1 MEWKEFKKEL
11 LKDPE
16 FKKEYEKLEPEYRII
31 RQILALR
38 RKKNLTQEQLAELT
52 GAKQSSIAR
61 IESGRHNPSLR
72 LLEKIAQVLIFI
84 ARLKVNGTLVNSR
97 YFLP

>member
-16 FKKEYEKLEPEYRII
+16 FKKEYEKLEPEYKII

-61 IESGRHNPSLR
+61 IES
-72 LLEKIAQVLIFI
+72 
-84 ARLKVNGTLVNSR
+84 
-97 YFLP
+97 

>member
-1 MEWKEFKKEL
+1 MEWEEFKNEL
-11 LKDPE
+11 LKDTE
-16 FKKEYEKLEPEYRII
+16 FKEEYEKLEPEYRII

-38 RKKNLTQEQLAELT
+38 RKKNLTQEQLAKLT

-72 LLEKIAQVLIFI
+72 ILEKIAEALDTELDIRFI
-84 ARLKVNGTLVNSR
+84 PKAG
-97 YFLP
+97 

>member
-1 MEWKEFKKEL
+1 MNKQIMEWKEFKKEL

-31 RQILALR
+31 RQMLALR
-38 RKKNLTQEQLAELT
+38 RKKNLTQEQLAKLT

-61 IESGRHNPSLR
+61 VESGKHNPSLR
-72 LLEKIAQVLIFI
+72 LLEKIAEALDAELDIRFI
-84 ARLKVNGTLVNSR
+84 PKAG
-97 YFLP
+97 

>member
-1 MEWKEFKKEL
+1 MEWEEFKKEL

-38 RKKNLTQEQLAELT
+38 RKKNLTQEQLAKLT

-72 LLEKIAQVLIFI
+72 ILEKIAEALDTELDVRFI
-84 ARLKVNGTLVNSR
+84 PKAG
-97 YFLP
+97 

>member
-1 MEWKEFKKEL
+1 MSKQIMEWEEFKKEL

-16 FKKEYEKLEPEYRII
+16 FKKEYEKLEPEYKII

-38 RKKNLTQEQLAELT
+38 RKKNLTQEQLAKLT

-61 IESGRHNPSLR
+61 IESGRHNTSLR
-72 LLEKIAQVLIFI
+72 LLEKIAEALDTELDIRFI
-84 ARLKVNGTLVNSR
+84 PKAS
-97 YFLP
+97 

>member
-1 MEWKEFKKEL
+1 MEWEEFKKEL

-38 RKKNLTQEQLAELT
+38 RKKNLTQEQLAKLT

-72 LLEKIAQVLIFI
+72 ILGKIAEALDTELDVRFI
-84 ARLKVNGTLVNSR
+84 PKAG
-97 YFLP
+97 

>member
-1 MEWKEFKKEL
+1 MEWEEFKKEL

-31 RQILALR
+31 RQILSLR
-38 RKKNLTQEQLAELT
+38 RKKNLTQEQLAKLT

-61 IESGRHNPSLR
+61 IESGRHNTSLR
-72 LLEKIAQVLIFI
+72 LLERIAEALDTELDIRFI
-84 ARLKVNGTLVNSR
+84 PKAG
-97 YFLP
+97 

>member
-38 RKKNLTQEQLAELT
+38 RKKNLTQEQLAKLT

-72 LLEKIAQVLIFI
+72 ILEKIAEALDTELDVRFI
-84 ARLKVNGTLVNSR
+84 PKTG
-97 YFLP
+97 

>member
-1 MEWKEFKKEL
+1 MEWEEFKKEL

-38 RKKNLTQEQLAELT
+38 RKKNLTQEQLAKLT

-72 LLEKIAQVLIFI
+72 ILEKIAEALDTELDVRFI
-84 ARLKVNGTLVNSR
+84 PKVG
-97 YFLP
+97 

>member
-1 MEWKEFKKEL
+1 MEWEEFKKEL

-16 FKKEYEKLEPEYRII
+16 FKKEYEKLEPEYKII
-31 RQILALR
+31 RQILSLR
-38 RKKNLTQEQLAELT
+38 RKKNLTQEQLAKLT

-72 LLEKIAQVLIFI
+72 ILEKIAEALDAELDIRFI
-84 ARLKVNGTLVNSR
+84 PKAG
-97 YFLP
+97 

>member
-1 MEWKEFKKEL
+1 MEWEEFKKEL

-31 RQILALR
+31 RQILSLR
-38 RKKNLTQEQLAELT
+38 RKKNLTQEQLAKLT

-61 IESGRHNPSLR
+61 IESGRHNTSLR
-72 LLEKIAQVLIFI
+72 LLEKIAEALDTKPDIRFI
-84 ARLKVNGTLVNSR
+84 SKAG
-97 YFLP
+97 

>member
-16 FKKEYEKLEPEYRII
+16 FKKEYEKLEPEYKII
-31 RQILALR
+31 RQILSLR
-38 RKKNLTQEQLAELT
+38 RKKNLTQEQLAKLT

-61 IESGRHNPSLR
+61 IESGRHNTSLR
-72 LLEKIAQVLIFI
+72 LLERIAEALDTELDIRFI
-84 ARLKVNGTLVNSR
+84 PKAG
-97 YFLP
+97 

>member
-1 MEWKEFKKEL
+1 MNKQIMEWKEFKKEL

-31 RQILALR
+31 RQMLALR
-38 RKKNLTQEQLAELT
+38 RKKSLTQEQLAKLT

-61 IESGRHNPSLR
+61 VESGKHNPSLR
-72 LLEKIAQVLIFI
+72 LLEKIAEALDTKLDIRFI
-84 ARLKVNGTLVNSR
+84 SKAG
-97 YFLP
+97 

>member
-38 RKKNLTQEQLAELT
+38 RKKNLTQEQLAKIT

-72 LLEKIAQVLIFI
+72 LLEKIAEALDTELDVRFI
-84 ARLKVNGTLVNSR
+84 PKVG
-97 YFLP
+97 

>member
-31 RQILALR
+31 RQIIALR
-38 RKKNLTQEQLAELT
+38 RKKNLTQEQLAKLT

-72 LLEKIAQVLIFI
+72 LLEKIAEALDTELDVRFI
-84 ARLKVNGTLVNSR
+84 PKVG
-97 YFLP
+97 

>member
-1 MEWKEFKKEL
+1 MNLKDFKKEL

-38 RKKNLTQEQLAELT
+38 RKKNLTQEQLAKLT

-72 LLEKIAQVLIFI
+72 ILGKIAEALDTELDVRFI
-84 ARLKVNGTLVNSR
+84 PKAG
-97 YFLP
+97 

>member
-11 LKDPE
+11 LKDSE

-61 IESGRHNPSLR
+61 IESGRHNQSLR
-72 LLEKIAQVLIFI
+72 LLEKIAEALDTELDVRFI
-84 ARLKVNGTLVNSR
+84 PKVG
-97 YFLP
+97 

>member
-38 RKKNLTQEQLAELT
+38 RKKNLTQEQLAKLT

-72 LLEKIAQVLIFI
+72 LLEKIAEALDTELDVRFI
-84 ARLKVNGTLVNSR
+84 PKVG
-97 YFLP
+97 

>member
-1 MEWKEFKKEL
+1 MEWEEFKKEL

-38 RKKNLTQEQLAELT
+38 RKKNLTQEQLAKLT
-52 GAKQSSIAR
+52 GAKQPSIAR
-61 IESGRHNPSLR
+61 IESGRHDPSLR
-72 LLEKIAQVLIFI
+72 LLGKIAEALDTKLDIRFI
-84 ARLKVNGTLVNSR
+84 PKAS
-97 YFLP
+97 

>member
-16 FKKEYEKLEPEYRII
+16 FKKEYEKLEPEYKII
-31 RQILALR
+31 RQILSLR

-61 IESGRHNPSLR
+61 IESGRHNTSLG
-72 LLEKIAQVLIFI
+72 LLEKIAEALDAELDIRFI
-84 ARLKVNGTLVNSR
+84 PKAG
-97 YFLP
+97 